1 MSHGMQLRNEYLVN
15 ASVVNETTVGMHTF
29 LRGFGLTAEVTRRIT
44 AQIGDDVLDL
54 LHVDPRNLPCV
65 YIQIVAV
72 RRAQRK
78 LQRVVNA
85 GKTTDQELN
94 EQLAYARTE
103 ARHIEETMSHIFS
116 EDAQFQDAS

>member
-1 MSHGMQLRNEYLVN
+1 MQLRNEYLVN

-29 LRGFGLTAEVTRRIT
+29 LQGFGLTAEVTRRIT

-72 RRAQRK
+72 HRAQRK

-103 ARHIEETMSHIFS
+103 ARCIEETMRHIFA